1 MKTSIK
7 IIAAVV
13 VLFCVSCGAKKSTQ
27 SKMEKNQQEMAAEG
41 TDGSQAGTM
50 DDDSVENTDEMDSST
65 NAVQMTNGS
74 GGGNS
79 NVNINDA
86 TTAPVTEKT
95 DYSQMYSELQ
105 MTNDQIQSFENAMKD
120 FTTQQQN
127 TASGE
132 MMGTISDEKDRQ
144 LEKILSKEQY
154 SAYETWKK
162 DN

>member
-7 IIAAVV
+7 IITAVG
-13 VLFCVSCGAKKSTQ
+13 VLFCISCGAKKSTQ

-41 TDGSQAGTM
+41 TDESKTGTM
-50 DDDSVENTDEMDSST
+50 GDDSAENADEMDNAT
-65 NAVQMTNGS
+65 NSVQMANGS

-86 TTAPVTEKT
+86 SSAPVTEKT
-95 DYSQMYSELQ
+95 DNTQMYKELK
-105 MTNDQIQSFENAMKD
+105 MTNEQIRSFENAIKD
-120 FTTQQQN
+120 FTTQLQN

-144 LEKILSKEQY
+144 LEKILSDEQY
-154 SAYETWKK
+154 SAYESWKK

>member
-7 IIAAVV
+7 IIAAIA
-13 VLFCVSCGAKKSTQ
+13 VLFCVSCGAKRSTQ
-27 SKMEKNQQEMAAEG
+27 SKMEKNQQDMAAEG
-41 TDGSQAGTM
+41 TDESQAGTM
-50 DDDSVENTDEMDSST
+50 GDDSVENTEEMDSST
-65 NAVQMTNGS
+65 KAVQMTNGS

-86 TTAPVTEKT
+86 TKTPVTKKMDNT
-95 DYSQMYSELQ
+95 QMYTELQ

-120 FTTQQQN
+120 FTTRQKN
-127 TASGE
+127 TASGD

-144 LEKILSKEQY
+144 LENILSEEQY

>member
-1 MKTSIK
+1 MKTSIR

-13 VLFCVSCGAKKSTQ
+13 VLFCVACGAQKSTQ
-27 SKMEKNQQEMAAEG
+27 SKMEKNQKEMAAEG
-41 TDGSQAGTM
+41 TDENQAGTM
-50 DDDSVENTDEMDSST
+50 GDDSAENRDEMGSST
-65 NAVQMTNGS
+65 NSVQMANGS

-79 NVNINDA
+79 NVNINDVS
-86 TTAPVTEKT
+86 TAPVTEKT
-95 DYSQMYSELQ
+95 DNTQMYKELK
-105 MTNDQIQSFENAMKD
+105 MTNDQIQSFENAIKD
-120 FTTQQQN
+120 FTTQRQN

-154 SAYETWKK
+154 SAYESWKK

>member
-27 SKMEKNQQEMAAEG
+27 SKMEKNQQEMAAES
-41 TDGSQAGTM
+41 TDESQAGTM
-50 DDDSVENTDEMDSST
+50 DDDSVENTDEMDGST

-95 DYSQMYSELQ
+95 DNSQMYSEPVSYTHL
-105 MTNDQIQSFENAMKD
+105 T
-120 FTTQQQN
+120 
-127 TASGE
+127 
-132 MMGTISDEKDRQ
+132 
-144 LEKILSKEQY
+144 L
-154 SAYETWKK
+154 
-162 DN
+162 